1 MEINPDKRKSFE
13 EYYNHYFF
21 KETQSFRQNFKIKR
35 DKNISDKNSE
45 DAEKMNKV
53 KDIAKSFVDI
63 MDVPNC
69 YINMNNFRNENKKVS
84 NIIYY
89 DENIEK
95 HLEEIHNDS
104 DIFENETNGVF
115 FYVQI

>member
-1 MEINPDKRKSFE
+1 MNMV
-13 EYYNHYFF
+13 
-21 KETQSFRQNFKIKR
+21 
-35 DKNISDKNSE
+35 KN
-45 DAEKMNKV
+45 
-53 KDIAKSFVDI
+53 IAKSFVDI

-69 YINMNNFRNENKKVS
+69 YVNMNNLQNENKKVS

-104 DIFENETNGVF
+104 DTFENVKMELF
-115 FYVQI
+115 FYAQI